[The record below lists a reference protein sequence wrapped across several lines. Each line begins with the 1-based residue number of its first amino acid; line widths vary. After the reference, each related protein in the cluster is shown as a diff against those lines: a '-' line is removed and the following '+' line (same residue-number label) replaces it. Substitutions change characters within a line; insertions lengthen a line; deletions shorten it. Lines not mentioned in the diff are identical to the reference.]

1 MANTN
6 RKSKKM
12 SDAKCIKTRQVYPQ
26 DTNHHHTMFGGTLMA
41 NIDEIAAITAMKH
54 AGNPVVTASTDSVD
68 FLRPITTGDILSYE
82 AMVSY
87 AGTSSMEICVQIVI
101 DDDFD
106 YIIAMDQS
114 NVDNIKQINPNLQ
127 GQLFKLLE
135 FSNMEESDVPD
146 PYYTNNFEGV
156 FEMVQSSCDN
166 LIDYIVKDAN
176 LKER

>member
-1 MANTN
+1 MGVCLNIINWGDYDLWLTQIEKA
-6 RKSKKM
+6 KM
-12 SDAKCIKTRQVYPQ
+12 SDAKCVKTRQVYPQ

-101 DDDFD
+101 DDV
-106 YIIAMDQS
+106 YK
-114 NVDNIKQINPNLQ
+114 N
-127 GQLFKLLE
+127 
-135 FSNMEESDVPD
+135 
-146 PYYTNNFEGV
+146 
-156 FEMVQSSCDN
+156 
-166 LIDYIVKDAN
+166 
-176 LKER
+176 ERHLAALSF